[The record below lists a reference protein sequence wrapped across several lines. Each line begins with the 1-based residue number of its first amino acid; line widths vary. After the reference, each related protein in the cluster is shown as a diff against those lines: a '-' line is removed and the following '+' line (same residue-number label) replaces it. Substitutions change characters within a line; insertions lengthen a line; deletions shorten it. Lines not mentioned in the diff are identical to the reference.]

1 MSDDE
6 LAKAR
11 RALEKEYAQAREALA
26 PIEQAYQTLM
36 DATPEDDLS
45 EMLGDLEDAVHKA
58 RTGGLLG
65 SGANGHRRALDDY
78 LKVKMARGGG
88 KA

>member
-11 RALEKEYAQAREALA
+11 RELEKEYAQAREALA

-65 SGANGHRRALDDY
+65 SGANGHRRALEDY
-78 LKVKMARGGG
+78 LKVKMTRGGG

>member
-1 MSDDE
+1 MSDDD

-11 RALEKEYAQAREALA
+11 KELEKEYAQARQALA

-36 DATPEDDLS
+36 DANPEDDLS
-45 EMLGDLEDAVHKA
+45 EMLEDLEDAVHKA

-78 LKVKMARGGG
+78 LKIKMARGGQ
-88 KA
+88 